1 MKELEEIFENKIDDL
16 MEEGDA
22 ERYNNFRH
30 KEIIR
35 TKENTKQRENI
46 LKTQKKKQN

>member
-1 MKELEEIFENKIDDL
+1 

-35 TKENTKQRENI
+35 SKESTKKREHI
-46 LKTQKKKQN
+46 LKTQKMIKN